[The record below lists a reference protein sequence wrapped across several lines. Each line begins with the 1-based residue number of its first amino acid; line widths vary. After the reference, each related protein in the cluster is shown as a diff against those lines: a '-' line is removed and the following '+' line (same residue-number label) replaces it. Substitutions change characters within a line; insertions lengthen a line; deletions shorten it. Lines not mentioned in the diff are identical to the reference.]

1 MPQIAEMGYLKRGIG
16 RHTPAMAPRVTG
28 PALIGREPELA
39 ALIAALDRA
48 GAGEATI
55 AIVAGDAGIGKTRL
69 VDALVELAR
78 SRGCRVMSGGCL
90 DLADDGLPY
99 APFIEGLRGLAREMP
114 KAELRTLLGPA
125 MDDLRRLLPGLGPIA
140 GASATPTQAD
150 AAGSTSSLDQ
160 ARLYELVLGLLGSL
174 ANEAPGLLVIEDLH
188 WVDRATQD
196 LVRFLARNLDQER
209 VLVVLT
215 VRSDALDRGDPV
227 AAWLASLERD
237 PAAVRLDLGPLDRD
251 AVARQLA
258 AGLEAPPSD
267 DLIERIYRRSGG
279 NPYFVEELT
288 KRERAGGTGPLPRTL
303 TETLTAQVAALPDA
317 SQSMLGIVAVG
328 GRAVDERLIAAVA
341 DVPEK
346 AVREPIRTAIDR
358 GVLVLDP
365 GGGSLRPRHALLAD
379 VIEASLLPAER
390 RAYHERYA
398 VVLTER
404 PELADPSPAGAAGE
418 LAHHWFAADRPSEA
432 FRASVEAAAAAEA
445 VYAYSS
451 ALRQYERAIE
461 LEPRIDR
468 GDGDPDA
475 IDLRRAAA
483 ARRRRRGRYRSRD
496 RVVRGC
502 ARPDRRGSRADARRH
517 APWPARLQPV
527 AGWTERGRAHPSTS
541 RRSAWSRPTRP
552 SAERARVLVGY
563 SGWLM
568 GAGRYGESAVV
579 AREALV
585 AVEAAGAR
593 LEEGRARSN
602 LGQDLVSLGEMD
614 AGIAELEAARQIG
627 DEVGSLDTSIVAS
640 ANLSYHLIV
649 VDRFD
654 DAVAAATD
662 GLETARAHGLERRF
676 GPHFRA
682 AALDALFR
690 AGRWN
695 EADALVGTTSK
706 QRVGAIGAVYLD
718 AATARFIGA
727 RGDAARARAIIDPL
741 AALATEDIDADVDA
755 FVRIV
760 DAELAIDEDR
770 PERATTAVTAGLAR
784 LAEGDDKVLVAPLGA
799 AGLRAAADRAERARA
814 LRRPADVAAAE
825 EDGAALLGR
834 LDALWEETPPTIASA
849 RGYQAWCAAEA
860 LRLAGSVGC
869 RGVVDDR
876 RGVGAGADAA
886 AVRLRAVPRGRGAA
900 HGRHARSRRDRPRR
914 SHRDRAA
921 PWRGRPALGDRG
933 PCASRSID
941 ADRRGDPVTPSR
953 HRGPRRR
960 PWMRRPISACRTAS
974 SRCSPWWRP
983 AGRTGRSPR
992 SSSSARRQPAST

>member
-1 MPQIAEMGYLKRGIG
+1 M
-16 RHTPAMAPRVTG
+16 
-28 PALIGREPELA
+28 
-39 ALIAALDRA
+39 
-48 GAGEATI
+48 
-55 AIVAGDAGIGKTRL
+55 
-69 VDALVELAR
+69 
-78 SRGCRVMSGGCL
+78 
-90 DLADDGLPY
+90 
-99 APFIEGLRGLAREMP
+99 
-114 KAELRTLLGPA
+114 
-125 MDDLRRLLPGLGPIA
+125 
-140 GASATPTQAD
+140 
-150 AAGSTSSLDQ
+150 
-160 ARLYELVLGLLGSL
+160 
-174 ANEAPGLLVIEDLH
+174 
-188 WVDRATQD
+188 
-196 LVRFLARNLDQER
+196 
-209 VLVVLT
+209 LVVLT

-237 PAAVRLDLGPLDRD
+237 PAAVRLDLAPLDREG
-251 AVARQLA
+251 VARQLA
-258 AGLEAPPSD
+258 AGLETPPSD

-288 KRERAGGTGPLPRTL
+288 KRERAGGIGPLPRTL
-303 TETLTAQVAALPDA
+303 TETLTAQVASLPDA

-341 DVPEK
+341 DLPEK

-445 VYAYSS
+445 VYAYRS

-483 ARRRRRGRYRSRD
+483 AAADDAGETDRAIQWFQDALSRID
-496 RVVRGC
+496 EAV
-502 ARPDRRGSRADARRH
+502 
-517 APWPARLQPV
+517 
-527 AGWTERGRAHPSTS
+527 E
-541 RRSAWSRPTRP
+541 PTRAGVIHGRLGYSLWLAGRNEDAHIQHLEAIRLVPTDPP
-552 SAERARVLVGY
+552 SAQRARVLVGY

-579 AREALV
+579 AREALDAAE
-585 AVEAAGAR
+585 AVGAR

-614 AGIAELEAARQIG
+614 AGIAEVEAARQIG

-662 GLETARAHGLERRF
+662 GLETARTHGLERRF

-690 AGRWN
+690 SGRWN
-695 EADALVGTTSK
+695 EADALVETISK

-718 AATARFIGA
+718 AAIARFIGA
-727 RGDAARARAIIDPL
+727 RGDAAKARAIIDPL
-741 AALATEDIDADVDA
+741 AALATEDIDADVAA

-799 AGLRAAADRAERARA
+799 AGLRAAADRAERSRA
-814 LRRPADVAAAE
+814 LRRPADVAVAE
-825 EDGAALLGR
+825 EDGATLLER

-860 LRLAGSVGC
+860 LRLAGRS
-869 RGVVDDR
+869 
-876 RGVGAGADAA
+876 DAA
-886 AVRLRAVPRGRGAA
+886 AWWTTAEAWAEVPMPQLFAY
-900 HGRHARSRRDRPRR
+900 ARYREAEALLMAGS
-914 SHRDRAA
+914 RAA
-921 PWRGRPALGDRG
+921 AETALGEAIESARRLG
-933 PCASRSID
+933 AVVLLSAIEGLARRARLTLA
-941 ADRRGDPVTPSR
+941 ADVAPATEKALPKSPVPAPDT
-953 HRGPRRR
+953 
-960 PWMRRPISACRTAS
+960 
-974 SRCSPWWRP
+974 SPDLGLSKRELEVLALVA
-983 AGRTGRSPR
+983 AGRTNGQIAQELFISPKTASVHVTHILDKLGV
-992 SSSSARRQPAST
+992 SSRIEAAMIAARAGIVAPEPEGPGVD